1 MLLPK
6 LGYIGRC
13 AHFGRLPNPLTHL
26 QRLRGHRDQISAIKF
41 LDISANVPS
50 ASSASGSAFVITTSK
65 DSFLKVWD
73 LSTQHCVQTT
83 IAHRSEV
90 WSLDI
95 NPGKTL
101 IFTGSSEGEMKVWR
115 IDSEAFSEG
124 LKENESGEAIILFFG
139 CAHCII

>member
-6 LGYIGRC
+6 PACIGRC
-13 AHFGRLPNPLTHL
+13 ACLGYLRCSLT
-26 QRLRGHRDQISAIKF
+26 RSRRFRGHRDQITAIKF

-50 ASSASGSAFVITTSK
+50 TSSASGSTFIITTSK

-83 IAHRSEV
+83 VAHRSEV

-95 NPGKTL
+95 NPEKSL
-101 IFTGSSEGEMKVWR
+101 IFTGSGEGEMKVWR

-124 LKENESGEAIILFFG
+124 LKENESGEVTILSFV
-139 CAHCII
+139 CVHRIM

>member
-1 MLLPK
+1 M
-6 LGYIGRC
+6 
-13 AHFGRLPNPLTHL
+13 
-26 QRLRGHRDQISAIKF
+26 KF

-50 ASSASGSAFVITTSK
+50 TSISGTGFVVTASK

-73 LSTQHCVQTT
+73 LSTQHCIQTT

-95 NPGKTL
+95 NPEKTL

-115 IDSEAFSEG
+115 IDSEALSEG
-124 LKENESGEAIILFFG
+124 LKENESGEVLIPLLALFL
-139 CAHCII
+139 ASSNP

>member
-1 MLLPK
+1 M
-6 LGYIGRC
+6 R
-13 AHFGRLPNPLTHL
+13 FR
-26 QRLRGHRDQISAIKF
+26 RLRGHRDQVTTVKF

-50 ASSASGSAFVITTSK
+50 TSSTSGSGFMVTASK

-73 LSTQHCVQTT
+73 LSTQHCIQTT

-95 NPGKTL
+95 NPEKTL

-115 IDSEAFSEG
+115 IDSEALSEG
-124 LKENESGEAIILFFG
+124 LKENESGEVLILLS
-139 CAHCII
+139 ALYPVSTNSRT